1 MIIYKATNIQNNKV
15 YIGQTVGLL
24 KNRINGHI
32 SESKRNVQNNKF
44 HNAILKYGV
53 DSFRWE
59 IIDKAN
65 SKDELNKL
73 EIFYIN
79 LYNSTKDE
87 YGYNTQLGGN
97 LSSSKKVIN
106 LTNGDVYM
114 SATEAERILK
124 KINNKI
130 SVYNICAVCRGDK
143 FHHYGFIFKYEQDTE
158 NVREKYIEKTYFV
171 KDLNTNTI
179 YEYPNLQTIERF
191 LKLPYHKLRYHM
203 NTQNRPIQIENYVIF
218 KDKSRYNKVLKPEYR
233 KNSSIFIVEGIDEYV
248 YSFKELSKIFG
259 LKTYAN
265 LATKFRK
272 TNKNY
277 IYYKNR
283 KIIKLK

>member
-24 KNRINGHI
+24 KTRINGHI
-32 SESKRNVQNNKF
+32 SESKRNVKNNKF
-44 HNAILKYGV
+44 HNAISKYGA

-114 SATEAERILK
+114 SAAEAERILK
-124 KINNKI
+124 KLMIRFQYIISVQYVEEINFTIMGLFLNMNKI
-130 SVYNICAVCRGDK
+130 
-143 FHHYGFIFKYEQDTE
+143 
-158 NVREKYIEKTYFV
+158 
-171 KDLNTNTI
+171 
-179 YEYPNLQTIERF
+179 
-191 LKLPYHKLRYHM
+191 LKM
-203 NTQNRPIQIENYVIF
+203 
-218 KDKSRYNKVLKPEYR
+218 
-233 KNSSIFIVEGIDEYV
+233 
-248 YSFKELSKIFG
+248 
-259 LKTYAN
+259 
-265 LATKFRK
+265 
-272 TNKNY
+272 
-277 IYYKNR
+277 
-283 KIIKLK
+283 